1 MSTIRNVHKIGMS
14 LSLLVFVLGC
24 LNAWAVVPYPLP
36 PDLVKAETVQ
46 AEKREIIK
54 RIENLKKLDNDAIKE
69 IGNELK
75 QMETKDNN
83 SLPQDAA
90 RGERNKMFGFI
101 IFIIV
106 VIGLSTLLY
115 GKRE

>member
-1 MSTIRNVHKIGMS
+1 MRTIRKVYKIGTF
-14 LSLLVFVLGC
+14 LSVMVFVLGC

-46 AEKREIIK
+46 AEKLEIFK

-69 IGNELK
+69 IRSELN
-75 QMETKDNN
+75 QMETKDNS

-101 IFIIV
+101 MFIIV
-106 VIGLSTLLY
+106 VIGLSALLY

>member
-1 MSTIRNVHKIGMS
+1 MGTIRKVYKIGTF
-14 LSLLVFVLGC
+14 LSVMVFVLGC

-54 RIENLKKLDNDAIKE
+54 RIENLKKLDDNAINEIRND
-69 IGNELK
+69 LK
-75 QMETKDNN
+75 QMEAKDNN
-83 SLPQDAA
+83 SLSQDVA
-90 RGERNKMFGFI
+90 RGKGIKMFGFI
-101 IFIIV
+101 LFIIV
-106 VIGLSTLLY
+106 VVGLSALLY